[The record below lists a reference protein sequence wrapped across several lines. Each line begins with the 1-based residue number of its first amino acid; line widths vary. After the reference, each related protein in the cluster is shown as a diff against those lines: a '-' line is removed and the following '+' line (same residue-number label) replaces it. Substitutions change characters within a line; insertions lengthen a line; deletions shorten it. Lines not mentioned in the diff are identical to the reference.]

1 MNIQSKI
8 NQARQ
13 EEMFAHVENFRES
26 KLTQKEYCQRYGLG
40 KDEIYY
46 WIKKYERLQNPAT
59 NKFIAVEICKP
70 TLLSENK
77 LTIHYPSGVQISLST
92 GTDISFIRSLIT
104 ISH

>member
-1 MNIQSKI
+1 MNTHSKI

-13 EEMFAHVENFRES
+13 EEMFAHVENFRKS
-26 KLTQKEYCQRYGLG
+26 KLTQKEYCQRHGLG

-46 WIKKYERLQNPAT
+46 WMKKYERLQNPEN

-70 TLLSENK
+70 ALVSENK
-77 LTIHYPSGVQISLST
+77 LTIHYPSGVQVSLST
-92 GTDISFIRSLIT
+92 GTSVNFIRSLIT